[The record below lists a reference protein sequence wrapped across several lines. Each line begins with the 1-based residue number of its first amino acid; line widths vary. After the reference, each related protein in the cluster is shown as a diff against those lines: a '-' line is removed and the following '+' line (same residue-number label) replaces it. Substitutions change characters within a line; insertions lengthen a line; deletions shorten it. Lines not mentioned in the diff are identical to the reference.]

1 MPEVCLKKGMKNTT
15 QPLLEEYKFGDL
27 KLKNRVVMASMTRGR
42 ATNPGLVPTPLMAE
56 YYAQR
61 ASAGLI
67 LSEGTWVSSKSIGFI
82 NVPGIY
88 TERQI
93 EGWKLVTKT
102 VHDNGGLIFSQL
114 GHIGSA
120 SHPDFF
126 DGELPAGPSAI
137 NPQTQSYTPEGFK
150 DSLTPREFTIAEIKQ
165 TIQDYKQAARN
176 AKDAGFDG
184 VEIHAQAGM
193 LIPQFLSL
201 NTNQRTDEYGGSI
214 ANRARIIFEILDA
227 IIEVWDST
235 RVAIKFTPV
244 MYTHVGI
251 ITPDEETIPMFQY
264 ILKKLNDYNLA
275 FLHIVGPA
283 QDLTGTPVEILQN
296 DYFSHFRRHYSGRL
310 MANLGFTQLTGN
322 TILKEGKVDLVSF
335 GQLFIANPDLVEHF
349 KHHLP
354 LSENNPDT
362 YYTGEEK
369 GYTDYPRAAYSD
381 AIRGS
386 DDDAYAG

>member
-1 MPEVCLKKGMKNTT
+1 
-15 QPLLEEYKFGDL
+15 
-27 KLKNRVVMASMTRGR
+27 MASMTRGR
-42 ATNPGLVPTPLMAE
+42 ATNAGLVPTPLMAE

-67 LSEGTWVSSKSIGFI
+67 LSEGTWVSSKSIGYI

-93 EGWKLVTKT
+93 EGWKLITKA
-102 VHDNGGLIFSQL
+102 VHDNNGLIFSQL

-150 DSLTPREFTIAEIKQ
+150 DSLTPREFTVAEIKQ
-165 TIQDYKQAARN
+165 TVQDYKQAAQN

-201 NTNQRTDEYGGSI
+201 NTNQRTDEYGGSPE
-214 ANRARIIFEILDA
+214 NRARIIFEILDA
-227 IIEVWDST
+227 VIEVWDST

-251 ITPDEETIPMFQY
+251 ITPDEETIPTFQY

-275 FLHIVGPA
+275 FVHIVGPA
-283 QDLTGTPVEILQN
+283 QDLTGTPVEVLQN
-296 DYFSHFRRHYSGRL
+296 DYFSHFRNHYHGRL
-310 MANLGFTQLTGN
+310 MANLGFTQQTGN
-322 TILKEGKVDLVSF
+322 AILKDGRADLVSF
-335 GQLFIANPDLVEHF
+335 GQLFIANPDLVERF
-349 KHHLP
+349 EYQLP
-354 LSENNPDT
+354 LSESDLDT

-369 GYTDYPRAAYSD
+369 GYTDYPGAAHSGVI
-381 AIRGS
+381 A
-386 DDDAYAG
+386 